1 MLKPMFLFNLVMQ
14 LHPDVDPKAQI
25 HASKEIF
32 PLFSQLL
39 YTHSLSLAFL
49 SFPSL
54 STTFFLN

>member
-1 MLKPMFLFNLVMQ
+1 MFLFNLVMQ